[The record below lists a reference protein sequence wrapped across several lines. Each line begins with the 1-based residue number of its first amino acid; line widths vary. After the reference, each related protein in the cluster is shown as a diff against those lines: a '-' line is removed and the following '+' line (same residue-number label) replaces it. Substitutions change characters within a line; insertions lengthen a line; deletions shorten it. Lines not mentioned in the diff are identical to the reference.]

1 MGLKKELFSGLVF
14 LLFAG
19 IAVALWFALD
29 NIFYLFNFLYIGFF
43 VALGIYLMLSKR
55 KYARNVALLGVGLY
69 MLVFLGLIEGEN
81 MQLAGFWFYLFNGV
95 FMAATIHYFVAKI
108 AGPFLFGRGWCGY
121 ACWTAMVLD
130 LLPFKVP
137 RQKRKKR
144 LGFIRYLVFAST
156 FLFVLALFVFRVQ
169 NIEWIMYVSFIAGNL
184 LYYAVGI
191 ALAFAFKDNRAFC
204 KYVCPITVFLKPAS
218 YFSLLRV
225 KVNHEKCI
233 GCGKCE
239 QVCPMNVEVTNN
251 SRRTRKYGT
260 ECILCLECAKN
271 CPKDAIKF

>member
-1 MGLKKELFSGLVF
+1 M
-14 LLFAG
+14 LFAG
-19 IAVALWFALD
+19 IAVVLWLALD

-43 VALGIYLMLSKR
+43 VALGIYLVLSKR

-260 ECILCLECAKN
+260 ECILCLEGAKN
-271 CPKDAIKF
+271 CPKDAIMF